1 MENGIGRSDI
11 MKILKRIAIAFSLY
25 SRIPMPVFE
34 WEDEDYK
41 GAIAFL
47 PLVGAVIGA
56 VIYGLLILFH
66 RLDII
71 FIVRML
77 IVAVVPIIITGGF
90 HLDGYMDVSD
100 ALSSYQGKE
109 RCLEIMKDPHIGAF
123 AVIALVKYGVL
134 YLASL
139 IALMD
144 VMDEKFTLSCQSL
157 YFLSF
162 FIVRAMCGITSIY
175 MKKAKSDGMLN
186 NETRNSGVFT
196 KAVLFVFL
204 AAAVIYSIVLNPLMG
219 VVAFA
224 ALLLYTLRYW
234 ILCKKRFG
242 GVTGD
247 TAGYYICQGE
257 LVYIAVLA
265 IASNLYFLYL

>member
-1 MENGIGRSDI
+1 MESGIGLSDKDYI

-34 WEDEDYK
+34 WKDEDYK

-56 VIYGLLILFH
+56 VTYGLLALFNRFDINFAVRIL
-66 RLDII
+66 
-71 FIVRML
+71 VM
-77 IVAVVPIIITGGF
+77 AVVPLIITGGF

-100 ALSSYQGKE
+100 ALSSYQSKE

-123 AVIALVKYGVL
+123 AVIALVKYGLL
-134 YLASL
+134 YLAAL
-139 IALMD
+139 IAFIS
-144 VMDEKFTLSCQSL
+144 VGQENL

-186 NETRNSGVFT
+186 NETRGSGVFT
-196 KAVLFVFL
+196 KAILFVFL
-204 AAAVIYSIVLNPLMG
+204 AAAVIFSIVLDPMMG
-219 VVAFA
+219 AASFA
-224 ALLLYTLRYW
+224 ALLLYTVRYW
-234 ILCKKRFG
+234 LLCKKRFG

-247 TAGYYICQGE
+247 TAGFYICQGE

-265 IASNLYFLYL
+265 IVSSVLTLL